1 LIWEGRKVER
11 RIPNHVR
18 KTIEDAIANYRLG
31 LVTLEERRQEA
42 LSNFR
47 GLDYSRRQNPGD
59 PTFAAVARLQSPDIL
74 LMEWMCGAI
83 RDVYEALSAEL
94 KEVVRVYYWE
104 GRSHYDAARRL
115 GIGESTLRRHRE
127 LIVRSVYHRLQS
139 LRANVKR
146 NALRTS

>member
-1 LIWEGRKVER
+1 MER

-18 KTIEDAIANYRLG
+18 KTIEDAIANYRLA

-83 RDVYEALSAEL
+83 RDVYEVLSAEMR
-94 KEVVRVYYWE
+94 EVVRVYYW
-104 GRSHYDAARRL
+104 GGHSHYRAAEFL
-115 GIGESTLRRHRE
+115 GITESTLRRHRDV
-127 LIVRSVYHRLQS
+127 IVGAVYHRLQS
-139 LRANVKR
+139 LRPNVKR
-146 NALRTS
+146 NVLRTS

>member
-1 LIWEGRKVER
+1 MDRQ
-11 RIPNHVR
+11 IPNQIR
-18 KTIEDAIANYRLG
+18 KTIEEAIANYRFALI
-31 LVTLEERRQEA
+31 TLEERRQEA
-42 LSNFR
+42 LYNFK
-47 GLDYSRRQNPGD
+47 GPDYFRRQNPGD
-59 PTFAAVARLQSPDIL
+59 PTFAAVARLQLPDIL

-127 LIVRSVYHRLQS
+127 LIVRSVYLRLQS
-139 LRANVKR
+139 LRPNVKGSMT
-146 NALRTS
+146 RTL